1 MRSRDWSS
9 DVGSS
14 DLVPQSARLRSGRIA
29 APSAR
34 PSFPCRRRL
43 DCPGPLMPNPKPNPK
58 NNAPKL
64 APKLAVVI
72 LAAGKGTRMKSDL
85 PKVLHPIAG
94 KPMLWHVQA
103 SVAALAPAQRSEEHP
118 SELQSLMR

>member
-1 MRSRDWSS
+1 
-9 DVGSS
+9 
-14 DLVPQSARLRSGRIA
+14 
-29 APSAR
+29 
-34 PSFPCRRRL
+34 
-43 DCPGPLMPNPKPNPK
+43 MPNPKPNPK

-103 SVAALAPAQRSEEHP
+103 SVAALAPAQTVVVVAPGMSDVAAAAAPARCRPEGRRVGKEWCSPWRTRWAAE
-118 SELQSLMR
+118 Q

>member
-1 MRSRDWSS
+1 
-9 DVGSS
+9 
-14 DLVPQSARLRSGRIA
+14 
-29 APSAR
+29 
-34 PSFPCRRRL
+34 
-43 DCPGPLMPNPKPNPK
+43 MPNPKPNPK

-103 SVAALAPAQRSEEHP
+103 SVAALAPAQTVVVVAPGMSDVAAAAAPARSAVQDQPLRPDKRRVGTEGV
-118 SELQSLMR
+118 STCRTW

>member
-1 MRSRDWSS
+1 MRISDWSS
-9 DVGSS
+9 DVCSS
-14 DLVPQSARLRSGRIA
+14 DL
-29 APSAR
+29 
-34 PSFPCRRRL
+34 F
-43 DCPGPLMPNPKPNPK
+43 PLMPNPKPNPK

-103 SVAALAPAQRSEEHP
+103 SVAALAPAQTEIGRASRRERVWQDVEV
-118 SELQSLMR
+118 SGGAGFIKKKQTQNKK

>member
-1 MRSRDWSS
+1 
-9 DVGSS
+9 
-14 DLVPQSARLRSGRIA
+14 
-29 APSAR
+29 
-34 PSFPCRRRL
+34 
-43 DCPGPLMPNPKPNPK
+43 MPNPKPNPK

-85 PKVLHPIAG
+85 PKVLHTIAG

-103 SVAALAPAQRSEEHP
+103 SVAALAPAQTVVVVAPGMSDRSDEHT
-118 SELQSLMR
+118 SELQSLMRTSYAVFCLKTKKHTTNSA